1 MAAAACWGTS
11 DFSGGYASKR
21 SDTFLVTMLAHASGF
36 LLMTGLALIGHA
48 PFPSRSAE
56 LWALAAGALGGTA
69 LAVFYRTLASGSM
82 GITAPL
88 AAVLA
93 ASIPIAFAIITEGI
107 PGTLPVIGFVLA
119 VAGIWLMSRPD
130 RLTGR
135 PEGLFWAVLAGLGFA
150 GFFICINQTGD
161 SSAVWSAAHSR
172 LGSLILVAAI
182 VVARRGPKTLN
193 SRDAAMG
200 IFAGCLD
207 STGTLLFIRADQS
220 GRLDAAVV
228 QSSLYPAITVLLDR
242 LILKEHFTRWKAVGI
257 LAALA
262 AVPMI
267 ALQ

>member
-1 MAAAACWGTS
+1 MTGSPQLLSTGFALASAACWGAS

-21 SDTFLVTMLAHASGF
+21 SDAFLVTMLAHASGF
-36 LLMTGLALIGHA
+36 LLMTALAVVAGA
-48 PFPSRSAE
+48 PFPNRSGE

-172 LGSLILVAAI
+172 LGSLILVADM
-182 VVARRGPKTLN
+182 VVAPLGAKHMYVR
-193 SRDAAMG
+193 
-200 IFAGCLD
+200 C
-207 STGTLLFIRADQS
+207 
-220 GRLDAAVV
+220 
-228 QSSLYPAITVLLDR
+228 
-242 LILKEHFTRWKAVGI
+242 VG
-257 LAALA
+257 
-262 AVPMI
+262 
-267 ALQ
+267 